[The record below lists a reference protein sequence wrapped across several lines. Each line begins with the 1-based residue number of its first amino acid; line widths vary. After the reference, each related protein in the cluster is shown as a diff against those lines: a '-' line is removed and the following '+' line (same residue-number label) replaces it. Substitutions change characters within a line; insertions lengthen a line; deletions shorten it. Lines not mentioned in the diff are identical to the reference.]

1 MHKTFTGVFLLIAMA
16 VVGLGLIWLPG
27 WVIDNYQA
35 AAGVGSIWGVLY
47 LIIVGIGTLLVLG
60 SAGWTLWKLFGASIA
75 KKRRLARRSKN
86 PSRLSAGEKDFEIDE
101 NLEQVDKLAQGA
113 GDDALLQS
121 ELDPLVKELE
131 QKRQA
136 ETLEIVAFGTISSG
150 KSSVLNLLSGK
161 HVFSTDARGGT
172 TVTRN

>member
-86 PSRLSAGEKDFEIDE
+86 PSSC
-101 NLEQVDKLAQGA
+101 
-113 GDDALLQS
+113 LLYTS
-121 ELDPLVKELE
+121 PSPRD
-131 QKRQA
+131 
-136 ETLEIVAFGTISSG
+136 G
-150 KSSVLNLLSGK
+150 LLSRMP
-161 HVFSTDARGGT
+161 SSA
-172 TVTRN
+172 